1 MYFCLR
7 ADLDYVPW
15 DSPDATEFGHGEPAM
30 VLRML
35 ELARRTGNKIHF
47 FASNRSLMAFPTLV
61 DALISEGHD
70 LDWYCKH
77 PEDAGE
83 RYRKAQTIFSE
94 LNHQAIGMAVKGSWP
109 AVYEPFEGLEHMQ
122 FVSAEVGPKPP
133 ESLAFFPVE
142 TRIMRQ
148 VLQTGS
154 NVRLWTEQVKIQLR
168 ERATRNLGV
177 TLAVR
182 PQVLAKHDPKLS
194 HLHEILKIAN
204 AAGLDTM
211 TLRDLTEDKIP
222 AL

>member
-15 DSPDATEFGHGEPAM
+15 DTPDAAEFGHGEPAM
-30 VLRML
+30 VLRMP
-35 ELARRTGNKIHF
+35 ELTRRTGTKIHF
-47 FASNRSLMAFPTLV
+47 FASNRSLMAFPTMV
-61 DALISEGHD
+61 DALLSEGHD

-77 PEDAGE
+77 PEDASE
-83 RYRKAQTIFSE
+83 RFRVSQAIFAD
-94 LNHQAIGMAVKGSWP
+94 LNHQAIGMAIRGSWP
-109 AVYEPFEGLEHMQ
+109 VEYQDFPGLDQMQ
-122 FVSAEVGPKPP
+122 FLSAEPGSKPP
-133 ESLAFFPVE
+133 SNLAFFPVE

-182 PQVLAKHDPKLS
+182 PQVLAKHDPKLN
-194 HLHEILKIAN
+194 HLNEILKIAT
-204 AAGLDTM
+204 AAGLQTM

-222 AL
+222 PV

>member
-15 DSPDATEFGHGEPAM
+15 DTPDASEFGHGEPAM

-35 ELARRTGNKIHF
+35 DLARRTGSKIHF
-47 FASNRSLMAFPTLV
+47 FASNRSLLAFPTLV

-77 PEDAGE
+77 PENAGE
-83 RYRKAQTIFSE
+83 RFQTSQRIFAE
-94 LNHQAIGMAVKGSWP
+94 LNHKAVGMAIKGPWP
-109 AVYEPFEGLEHMQ
+109 LDYEPFSGLNELQ
-122 FVSAEVGPKPP
+122 FLSAETGPKPP
-133 ESLAFFPVE
+133 ENMAYFPVE

-154 NVRLWTEQVKIQLR
+154 NVRLWTEQVKMQLR
-168 ERATRNLGV
+168 ERATRNIGV

-194 HLHEILKIAN
+194 HLHEILKIAS
-204 AAGLDTM
+204 AAGLNTM

-222 AL
+222 AA